1 MKLELED
8 EIQQQEEETIA
19 IVAVALLLTTLTRF
33 GTQGIPYN
41 DLPLSGE
48 DYTITI
54 LQGNP
59 CQTLDVFRVTTPTF
73 MFICRELLSVQME
86 PVSKLLQIEEQLAI
100 FLYILGHNNS
110 NRQAQD
116 RFQHSGQT
124 ISKVFRHVLELL
136 VQLAPKFF
144 IQPSHETI
152 PHQIQTNP
160 KFSPFF
166 DKCLGALDGVH
177 IPASVPAHKTAPYR
191 NRKGFLSQNVLGV
204 CDFGMRFTY
213 MRVGWEGTAHDA
225 RVLRDA
231 RSKDFKIRQGFFY
244 LADAGYGLLRNI
256 LVPYRGTRYHLREQA
271 LAGQRPETKEEL
283 YNLRHSSLRNVIE
296 RCFGVFKR
304 RFKIMTQASEYQLEQ
319 QYDLVLACACLHNI
333 NVGKNGYYDIIFDES
348 LAMAEQY
355 RATNTEDPP
364 PEPEYPSERKRQH
377 CENWRDSIAEG
388 LWTQYMQTLQER
400 LR

>member
-1 MKLELED
+1 MELELED
-8 EIQQQEEETIA
+8 KIQQQEEETIGV
-19 IVAVALLLTTLTRF
+19 VAVALLLTTLTRF

-41 DLPLSGE
+41 DLPL
-48 DYTITI
+48 
-54 LQGNP
+54 
-59 CQTLDVFRVTTPTF
+59 
-73 MFICRELLSVQME
+73 ELLSVQME
-86 PVSKLLQIEEQLAI
+86 PVSKLLQVEEQLTIFLYILAI
-100 FLYILGHNNS
+100 FLYIVGHNNS

-116 RFQHSGQT
+116 CFQYSGQT

-166 DKCLGALDGVH
+166 DKCLGALNGVH

-191 NRKGFLSQNVLGV
+191 NCKGFLSQNVLGV
-204 CDFGMRFTY
+204 CDFG

-231 RSKDFKIRQGFFY
+231 WSKDFKIRQGFFY
-244 LADAGYGLLRNI
+244 LADAGYGLSRNI

-333 NVGKNGYYDIIFDES
+333 NVRKNGYYDIIFDES

-355 RATNTEDPP
+355 RATDTEDPP
-364 PEPEYPSERKRQH
+364 PQARVS
-377 CENWRDSIAEG
+377 
-388 LWTQYMQTLQER
+388 
-400 LR
+400 

>member
-1 MKLELED
+1 MQAKSIISVPPPRSRKASLQN
-8 EIQQQEEETIA
+8 QQQSPSLAPWNWNQKTRFNGKKKKRV
-19 IVAVALLLTTLTRF
+19 IVAIALLLTTLTRF
-33 GTQGIPYN
+33 GTRGIPYN

-48 DYTITI
+48 DYTIAI

-59 CQTLDVFRVTTPTF
+59 RRTLDVFRVTTPTF

-100 FLYILGHNNS
+100 FLYIVGHNNS

-152 PHQIQTNP
+152 PHQIQSNP

-244 LADAGYGLLRNI
+244 LADAGYGL
-256 LVPYRGTRYHLREQA
+256 
-271 LAGQRPETKEEL
+271 
-283 YNLRHSSLRNVIE
+283 SRNV
-296 RCFGVFKR
+296 
-304 RFKIMTQASEYQLEQ
+304 
-319 QYDLVLACACLHNI
+319 LVLTEVLATTCESKHLLV
-333 NVGKNGYYDIIFDES
+333 NVQKQKRSFTIFAIRVFETLSKGALGYS
-348 LAMAEQY
+348 
-355 RATNTEDPP
+355 NV
-364 PEPEYPSERKRQH
+364 
-377 CENWRDSIAEG
+377 DSKS
-388 LWTQYMQTLQER
+388 
-400 LR
+400 

>member
-1 MKLELED
+1 MEQELED
-8 EIQQQEEETIA
+8 EIQQHEEETVV

-41 DLPLSGE
+41 DLLSTMGQYPNSICSGPSLLLLSGE
-48 DYTITI
+48 DYTIGI

-59 CQTLDVFRVTTPTF
+59 CQTLDVFPVTTPTF

-100 FLYILGHNNS
+100 FLYIVGHNNS
-110 NRQAQD
+110 NRQGQG

-144 IQPSHETI
+144 IQLSHEAI
-152 PHQIQTNP
+152 PHQIQSNP

-177 IPASVPAHKTAPYR
+177 IPASVPAHKTTPYR
-191 NRKGFLSQNVLGV
+191 NRKRFLSQNVLGV
-204 CDFGMRFTY
+204 CNFGMRFMY

-231 RSKDFKIRQGFFY
+231 WSKDFKIRQGFFY
-244 LADAGYGLLRNI
+244 LADAGYGL
-256 LVPYRGTRYHLREQA
+256 A
-271 LAGQRPETKEEL
+271 
-283 YNLRHSSLRNVIE
+283 RNVL
-296 RCFGVFKR
+296 
-304 RFKIMTQASEYQLEQ
+304 ASEYQLEQ

-333 NVGKNGYYDIIFDES
+333 NVGKNRFYDIIFDES

-355 RATNTEDPP
+355 RATDTKDPP
-364 PEPEYPSERKRQH
+364 PDPEYSSEPERQH
-377 CENWRDSIAEG
+377 CENWRDLIAEG
-388 LWTQYMQTLQER
+388 LWTQYMETLQDQR
-400 LR
+400 R

>member
-1 MKLELED
+1 MELELED

-48 DYTITI
+48 DYTIAI

-59 CQTLDVFRVTTPTF
+59 RRTLDVFRVTTPTF

-86 PVSKLLQIEEQLAI
+86 PVSKLLQIEEQLTI

-116 RFQHSGQT
+116 CFQHSGQT

-166 DKCLGALDGVH
+166 DKCLGALNGVH

-204 CDFGMRFTY
+204 CDFGMR
-213 MRVGWEGTAHDA
+213 VGWEGTAHDA

-231 RSKDFKIRQGFFY
+231 WSKDFKIRQGFFY
-244 LADAGYGLLRNI
+244 LADAGYGLSRNI

-333 NVGKNGYYDIIFDES
+333 NVRKNGYYDIIFDES

-355 RATNTEDPP
+355 RATDTEDPP
-364 PEPEYPSERKRQH
+364 PQARVS
-377 CENWRDSIAEG
+377 
-388 LWTQYMQTLQER
+388 
-400 LR
+400 